1 MMQLLVALVAMAATS
16 GLGLIVEAGSAAWQF
31 LNARIHARPRPQASP
46 HAKAE
51 GPDDHDD
58 EETTCN

>member
-1 MMQLLVALVAMAATS
+1 MMQLLVGLAAMAATA
-16 GLGLIVEAGSAAWQF
+16 GLGLIIEAGSAAWQF
-31 LNARIHARPRPQASP
+31 LNARIHARPRPQAPP
-46 HAKAE
+46 HARDE